1 MPKVWPFMTA
11 SPSKALLC
19 LLSLALACVIGGVET
34 SQAAI
39 NALTGQLCHVACHA
53 VLDESG
59 KLDTEDNTSANA
71 AEALVLQGAEI
82 NAKVCLQSGLVTPQW
97 EGVTPLICA
106 ATYGNRNVFK
116 KLLKHGASVT
126 VLGKV
131 KWTALMG
138 AATYDLRPM
147 VNELLDPLLGYGVD
161 INATD
166 SAGRTAVMFSRTADV
181 AQVLVD
187 HGADID
193 ALSNDGGT
201 SLMVAASLGHTGFC
215 SFLLDRNGNASVFAR
230 DRKGT
235 TAAMKAAQAGRVET
249 LELLLERRANLED
262 VDYLGHTMLH
272 LAAKAGQPET
282 VKFLVRNMSAN
293 RFALDS
299 YYETPRDLALS
310 YSHLGILEYLP
321 TQSLEEAYSWLFG
334 QWEFYVAICACIG
347 AGCLASAGSR
357 RDSASIE
364 RASSPTS
371 RGARKLAGHASVSF
385 VQENSLKLF
394 RAADIFTATAFNMRC
409 MQLVAPKV
417 WIPIVLLLYVVPAIC
432 FGVRFTT
439 TLGIATMLSSVP
451 ASLVSIK
458 AWRPKDVAKCII
470 GLCRLVIIFILFG
483 VATWTSNS
491 NEHVDAWY
499 LNTKGQGAVRTLETN
514 PNAAIVISVPYVDT
528 SKYVSWEVINGS
540 CTIDKDRCLSGSG
553 YEKCYIET
561 RSGWF
566 TWVVHVDRFDIFPSR
581 WWGYLCVNGQR
592 YTRSRW
598 GPEGIAVVG
607 NITWF
612 SRKRGAHFKLC
623 PTMGQMALVTYSV
636 GDFWR
641 FSNYVGA
648 FLATLVLLGAV
659 ATTLQAL
666 WPPPC
671 RPEAGIDD
679 DGTEE
684 DSDSTTV
691 SLSDDTMLVRSATLS
706 LDDLAKKIDS
716 VICNLASD
724 GCHRHGEIR
733 EALEGL
739 RGTTRHVE
747 PVSVWCS
754 SRRPGVKLLMVL
766 IIADMVLDLVSI
778 NIFILG
784 RHVLFASCLFVTWT
798 YVLVSQLSSGR
809 LWHLRDE
816 VYRSAREGK
825 LTDGLLDMI
834 DQEHGTEGIISLLVS
849 AYGLPFAVKTPIQAL
864 TAYAS
869 IALSTYGA
877 AGYLFDKLDLEKAH
891 SESVG
896 SVSRTG
902 SPKHAEPYVEE

>member
-1 MPKVWPFMTA
+1 
-11 SPSKALLC
+11 
-19 LLSLALACVIGGVET
+19 
-34 SQAAI
+34 
-39 NALTGQLCHVACHA
+39 
-53 VLDESG
+53 
-59 KLDTEDNTSANA
+59 
-71 AEALVLQGAEI
+71 
-82 NAKVCLQSGLVTPQW
+82 
-97 EGVTPLICA
+97 
-106 ATYGNRNVFK
+106 
-116 KLLKHGASVT
+116 
-126 VLGKV
+126 
-131 KWTALMG
+131 
-138 AATYDLRPM
+138 
-147 VNELLDPLLGYGVD
+147 
-161 INATD
+161 
-166 SAGRTAVMFSRTADV
+166 
-181 AQVLVD
+181 
-187 HGADID
+187 
-193 ALSNDGGT
+193 
-201 SLMVAASLGHTGFC
+201 
-215 SFLLDRNGNASVFAR
+215 
-230 DRKGT
+230 
-235 TAAMKAAQAGRVET
+235 
-249 LELLLERRANLED
+249 
-262 VDYLGHTMLH
+262 MLH

-371 RGARKLAGHASVSF
+371 RGARKLAGYASVSF
-385 VQENSLKLF
+385 VQEHGLKLF

-499 LNTKGQGAVRTLETN
+499 LNTKGQGAVLALDTN
-514 PNAAIVISVPYVDT
+514 PNAAIVIPVPYLNT
-528 SKYVSWEVINGS
+528 SKFVSWEVISGK
-540 CTIDKDRCLSGSG
+540 CAIDKDRCLSGSE
-553 YEKCYIET
+553 YDECSIET

-581 WWGYLCVNGQR
+581 WWGYLCVNGQI
-592 YTRSRW
+592 YTRSHG

-612 SRKRGAHFKLC
+612 SRHRGEHFKLC
-623 PTMGQMALVTYSV
+623 PIIGQMALVTYSV

-659 ATTLQAL
+659 ATTLKAL

-671 RPEAGIDD
+671 RPEAGTDD
-679 DGTEE
+679 DDTET
-684 DSDSTTV
+684 DSDSATI
-691 SLSDDTMLVRSATLS
+691 SLSDDTVFVRSATLG
-706 LDDLAKKIDS
+706 LDDLAKEIDS
-716 VICNLASD
+716 VICKLASD
-724 GCHRHGEIR
+724 GCHAEIR
-733 EALEGL
+733 GALEGL
-739 RGTTRHVE
+739 RGTMRQVE

-754 SRRPGVKLLMVL
+754 STGPGVKLLMVL
-766 IIADMVLDLVSI
+766 LVLDMALDLVSI

-816 VYRSAREGK
+816 VDRSAREGK
-825 LTDGLLDMI
+825 LTDALLDMI

-877 AGYLFDKLDLEKAH
+877 AGYLFNKLDLEKAH
-891 SESVG
+891 SESG
-896 SVSRTG
+896 GIRGRT
-902 SPKHAEPYVEE
+902 SSLVLA

>member
-19 LLSLALACVIGGVET
+19 LLCLTLACVIGGVET

-39 NALTGQLCHVACHA
+39 DDLTRQLCDVACHA
-53 VLDESG
+53 DLNERGVLDNES
-59 KLDTEDNTSANA
+59 NASANA
-71 AEALVLQGAEI
+71 AEALVVRG
-82 NAKVCLQSGLVTPQW
+82 AKVNETVCEQWGGVTW
-97 EGVTPLICA
+97 EAVTPLICA
-106 ATYGNRNVFK
+106 ATYGNHNVFK
-116 KLLKHGASVT
+116 KLLQHGASVN
-126 VLGKV
+126 VLGEA

-147 VNELLDPLLGYGVD
+147 VIELLDPITGHGVD

-166 SAGRTAVMFSRTADV
+166 SAGRTAVMFSKTAEV
-181 AQVLVD
+181 AEVLVN
-187 HGADID
+187 HGADIN
-193 ALSNDGGT
+193 ARSNDGST

-215 SFLLDRNGNASVFAR
+215 SFLLDRKGNASVSAR
-230 DRKGT
+230 DREGT

-249 LELLLERRANLED
+249 LELLLERHANLED
-262 VDYLGHTMLH
+262 VDNLGHTMLH
-272 LAAKAGQPET
+272 LAAKAGQLET
-282 VKFLVRNMSAN
+282 VKFLVINTSAN
-293 RFALDS
+293 RFALDK
-299 YYETPRDLALS
+299 YYQTPRDLALT
-310 YSHLGILEYLP
+310 YSHYGILKYLP
-321 TQSLEEAYSWLFG
+321 TQNLEDAYRWLFG
-334 QWEFYVAICACIG
+334 RWEFYVAICACIG
-347 AGCLASAGSR
+347 ACWLANAWSR
-357 RDSASIE
+357 RDSDTVAK
-364 RASSPTS
+364 ASSPTS

-385 VQENSLKLF
+385 VQEHGLKLF

-409 MQLVAPKV
+409 MQLVAPYV
-417 WIPIVLLLYVVPAIC
+417 WIPIMLLLYVVPALC
-432 FGVRFTT
+432 FGIRFTT

-451 ASLVSIK
+451 ASLLTIK
-458 AWRPKDVAKCII
+458 AWRPKDVAKCIV
-470 GLCRLVIIFILFG
+470 GVCRLVIIFILFG
-483 VATWTSNS
+483 AATWASKS

-499 LNTKGQGAVRTLETN
+499 LNTKGQGAVLALDTN
-514 PNAAIVISVPYVDT
+514 PNAAIVIPVPYLNT
-528 SKYVSWEVINGS
+528 SKFVSWEVISGK
-540 CTIDKDRCLSGSG
+540 CAIDKDRCLSGSE
-553 YEKCYIET
+553 YDECSIET

-566 TWVVHVDRFDIFPSR
+566 TWVVHVAEFDIFPSR
-581 WWGYLCVNGQR
+581 WWGYLCVNGQI
-592 YTRSRW
+592 YTRSHG

-612 SRKRGAHFKLC
+612 SRHRGEHFKLC
-623 PTMGQMALVTYSV
+623 PIIGQMALVTYSV

-671 RPEAGIDD
+671 RPEAGTDD
-679 DGTEE
+679 DDT
-684 DSDSTTV
+684 DSATI
-691 SLSDDTMLVRSATLS
+691 SLSDDTVFVRSATLG
-706 LDDLAKKIDS
+706 LDDLAKEIDS
-716 VICNLASD
+716 VICKLASD
-724 GCHRHGEIR
+724 GCHAEIR
-733 EALEGL
+733 GALEGL
-739 RGTTRHVE
+739 RGTMRQVE

-754 SRRPGVKLLMVL
+754 STGPGVKLLMVL
-766 IIADMVLDLVSI
+766 LVLDMALDLVSI